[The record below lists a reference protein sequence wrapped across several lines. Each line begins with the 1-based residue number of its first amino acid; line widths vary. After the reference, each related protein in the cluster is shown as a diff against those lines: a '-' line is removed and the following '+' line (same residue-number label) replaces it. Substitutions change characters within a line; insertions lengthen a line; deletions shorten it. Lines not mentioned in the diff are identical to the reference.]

1 MDAEPSWNMEFLW
14 EIPCRGHWGGDGHAC
29 ECRWLQCWKAPSR
42 AESVSVSSGRLS
54 QQSQRNIDCREQRE
68 AAVAPV
74 PEASCCHGKVSAQM
88 SDASACHPLIQSFQ
102 LCWLGVGGVLNDLHG
117 WAFSALGSYGCLST
131 EPQFLGCVSGTMG
144 TCPP

>member
-1 MDAEPSWNMEFLW
+1 MGFLW
-14 EIPCRGHWGGDGHAC
+14 EIPCRGHWGGGGHAR

-42 AESVSVSSGRLS
+42 AESISVSSGNPPHGFSASSL
-54 QQSQRNIDCREQRE
+54 RNIDCRERRE
-68 AAVAPV
+68 AAVAAA
-74 PEASCCHGKVSAQM
+74 PEASCCHGKISAQM

-102 LCWLGVGGVLNDLHG
+102 LCWLGVGGGVLNDLHG
-117 WAFSALGSYGCLST
+117 WAFPALGSYGCLST